1 MKYFFAGTFV
11 AVLFYNWQPDNVT
24 LKTTCL
30 KDEFV
35 QGKCVYVYPVELNMV
50 ISQQS
55 LISFVTL
62 LFVSGEWIKAQ
73 DVSSTFKEHP
83 FWKAS
88 LLFGVY
94 LNKKLFFKM

>member
-1 MKYFFAGTFV
+1 MA
-11 AVLFYNWQPDNVT
+11 LFKGSV
-24 LKTTCL
+24 CA
-30 KDEFV
+30 
-35 QGKCVYVYPVELNMV
+35 YPVEPNVV

-62 LFVSGEWIKAQ
+62 LLESGEWIKAQ
-73 DVSSTFKEHP
+73 DVTATLREHP
-83 FWKAS
+83 FWKGS

>member
-1 MKYFFAGTFV
+1 M
-11 AVLFYNWQPDNVT
+11 T

-30 KDEFV
+30 KDGFV
-35 QGKCVYVYPVELNMV
+35 QGKRVCVYPVELNMI

-62 LFVSGEWIKAQ
+62 LLVSGEWIKAQ
-73 DVSSTFKEHP
+73 DVSGTLREHP
-83 FWKAS
+83 FWKDS

>member
-1 MKYFFAGTFV
+1 M
-11 AVLFYNWQPDNVT
+11 
-24 LKTTCL
+24 C
-30 KDEFV
+30 
-35 QGKCVYVYPVELNMV
+35 VYPVELSTV

-62 LFVSGEWIKAQ
+62 LLESGEWIKAW
-73 DVSSTFKEHP
+73 DVTATLREHP

-94 LNKKLFFKM
+94 LNKKLFFKV